1 MHLRACSLQIKIDPN
16 QTDAA
21 FMQRRSGSKFLLTD
35 RDRQNGNLIRA
46 FGFARDQEWVFG
58 ASPARS
64 LALRLPFCTL
74 NFHPSAVPKMTTP
87 YDSRRV
93 RVVDLHPCLQGQ
105 RIGGPEASTQSAMAR
120 RLSIV
125 PHIIRDHPTTCIAK
139 ARHIPLHAVRPPGS
153 HRNMLPK
160 LQIYLLLGDEDTN
173 QINSDA
179 ATMVNQRPRDCL
191 CHLSHPRRNQ
201 IALARS

>member
-105 RIGGPEASTQSAMAR
+105 RIGGPEASTQSANGA
-120 RLSIV
+120 
-125 PHIIRDHPTTCIAK
+125 
-139 ARHIPLHAVRPPGS
+139 AVIDR
-153 HRNMLPK
+153 
-160 LQIYLLLGDEDTN
+160 
-173 QINSDA
+173 A
-179 ATMVNQRPRDCL
+179 AY
-191 CHLSHPRRNQ
+191 HPRPSDHLHREGPTYSV
-201 IALARS
+201 ARGAAAGVSQKYAPKASNLFVIG